1 MINEILNDAK
11 TKMDKSYAAMC
22 ADFNT
27 MRVGRA
33 NPAILDGIT
42 VDYYGTPTPI
52 NQTAN
57 INVADARMLTI
68 QPWDKKL
75 IGAIEKAIQKS
86 ELGINPTNDGEIIRL
101 AIPQLTEERR
111 KELVKS
117 AKKRG
122 EEAKVAIRNI
132 RRDINDKIKALE
144 KKNEVPEDAAKKGLD
159 DAQKQTDEYIK
170 KIDETLAKKEKE
182 IMSV

>member
-1 MINEILNDAK
+1 MINQILDEAK
-11 TKMDKSYAAMC
+11 VRMEKSYAAMC
-22 ADFNT
+22 SDFNT

-57 INVADARMLTI
+57 INIADARMLTI

-86 ELGINPTNDGEIIRL
+86 ELGINPTNDGEMIRL

-111 KELVKS
+111 KELVKT
-117 AKKRG
+117 AKKRA

-132 RRDINDKIKALE
+132 RRDAINEIDKLE
-144 KKNEVPEDAAKKGLD
+144 DISEDIQKGMEKDIQSL
-159 DAQKQTDEYIK
+159 TDEYNK
-170 KIDETLAKKEKE
+170 KIEELLKEKE
-182 IMSV
+182 KELMTV